1 MSRLLALAAIPLLFT
16 PARGQDHPRAWRFGF
31 SAQVDVPLGDLKTDT
46 RDRVGGGL
54 SALATWRLSPHQ
66 VLRPRLDVDV
76 LRLRHEELPGD
87 IHQEVTFAAF
97 GGGVDYLYYP
107 AGNPARGF
115 FLSAGAGLHAWQ
127 LNSTLTRHAG
137 SNTWSE
143 QKITR
148 NRTALSVAAGMGWQ
162 FNRVCAFELRARTS
176 PYDRPSSGTLVDAG
190 LGDTGG
196 GSRQGLLLQATASFT
211 W

>member
-1 MSRLLALAAIPLLFT
+1 MPRPLILAALPLLFN
-16 PARGQDHPRAWRFGF
+16 PLWADEGPRAWRFGL
-31 SAQVDVPLGDLKTDT
+31 SVQVDVPLGDLKADT

-87 IHQEVTFAAF
+87 IHHEVTFAAF

-127 LNSTLTRHAG
+127 LNRTLTLHQA
-137 SNTWSE
+137 SNTWTE
-143 QKITR
+143 QSVTR
-148 NRTALSVAAGMGWQ
+148 NRTALSVAAGAGFQ
-162 FNRVCAFELRARTS
+162 FNRVCAFELRLRTS
-176 PYDRPSSGTLVDAG
+176 PYDRPASGTLAEG
-190 LGDTGG
+190 AWGDTGG
-196 GSRQGLLLQATASFT
+196 GGRQGLLLQAAASFC